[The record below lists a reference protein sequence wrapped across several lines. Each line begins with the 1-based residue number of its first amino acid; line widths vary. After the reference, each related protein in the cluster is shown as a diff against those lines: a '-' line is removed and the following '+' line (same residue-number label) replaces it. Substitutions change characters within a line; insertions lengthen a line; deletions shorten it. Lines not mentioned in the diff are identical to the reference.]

1 MTTYDVESAGRS
13 ILETAG
19 FGWDERPGALA
30 IAHGLGLRVVR
41 VDWLRGQDA
50 VSFLPDVHGIPTT
63 IGLRHGLDPIRAAW
77 CVAHEVGEIDMITV
91 GYKGEDVEACA
102 EAIAATLLMGRVAF
116 RRAASE
122 VGPDLVELGRVFA
135 VPETAVALRLAEVG
149 SVDAAAVVTPQ
160 RVHVRLATE
169 EFVMPDAQQLRALA
183 RGHHPGLR
191 AVRIG
196 DQPKRVALFADA
208 A

>member
-1 MTTYDVESAGRS
+1 MTSSFDVESAGRS

-19 FGWDERPGALA
+19 FGWDEAPGALA

-41 VDWLRGQDA
+41 LDWLRGEDA
-50 VSFLPDVHGIPTT
+50 TSILPDATGIPTT
-63 IGLRHGLDPIRAAW
+63 IGLRHGLDPIRTAW
-77 CVAHEVGEIDMITV
+77 CIVHEVAEIDMITV

-102 EAIAATLLMGRVAF
+102 EALAAALLMGRVIFQQA
-116 RRAASE
+116 
-122 VGPDLVELGRVFA
+122 VGELGANLTELARAFA

-169 EFVMPDAQQLRALA
+169 EFLMPGEHELRSLSR
-183 RGHHPGLR
+183 RGHPGLR
-191 AVRIG
+191 KVALR
-196 DQPKRVALFADA
+196 DQPKRVALFAEG
-208 A
+208 